1 MIAEP
6 GKRTGMEKDTV
17 GPWILGAVMGLI
29 ALLGLFLASRAQDDI
44 FYATGLGLFVFGVLF
59 IFALIRSA
67 PRG

>member
-1 MIAEP
+1 MIADLGE
-6 GKRTGMEKDTV
+6 RTGMKDDTT

-59 IFALIRSA
+59 IFFLINRYVG
-67 PRG
+67 R